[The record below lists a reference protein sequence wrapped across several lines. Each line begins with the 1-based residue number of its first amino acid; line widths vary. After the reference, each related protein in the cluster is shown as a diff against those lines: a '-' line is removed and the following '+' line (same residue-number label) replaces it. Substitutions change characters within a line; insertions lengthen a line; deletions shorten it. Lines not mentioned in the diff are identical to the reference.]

1 MTDNVIDFEAVQ
13 DRRDEKQS
21 DQFRAATIDRLTQNI
36 LAECEVD
43 TIGAIT
49 PIVLALEQALIS
61 ILAIT
66 CAQFRNGFNEGFA
79 RRLPLLVRQ
88 ANQLA
93 DARGYCSICRG
104 DAICEPEKQ
113 GAGHDD

>member
-36 LAECEVD
+36 LAACEVD

-49 PIVLALEQALIS
+49 PAAPISSTGLIIFGS
-61 ILAIT
+61 L
-66 CAQFRNGFNEGFA
+66 
-79 RRLPLLVRQ
+79 
-88 ANQLA
+88 
-93 DARGYCSICRG
+93 
-104 DAICEPEKQ
+104 
-113 GAGHDD
+113 